1 MAEPAWV
8 GAHLFHQGDL
18 DELLVAAVHPLVGAL
33 DAAGLAA
40 GWFYLRHWEG
50 GLHVRLRVRPRSA
63 AAAAELRDRVVA
75 GCRPYLAAHP
85 SQHRISAAEYAG
97 SAAKLARLEGADR
110 YETVQRAPDG
120 VAFVPYEPEQARYG
134 PATAAME
141 RHQQES
147 SRLALDLLRSR
158 PELAQRDTAALALL
172 LLAWFTAE
180 PEPAGLA
187 PRVAADAVPPDPVG
201 GSPALWRAAV
211 DRRYRGQRDR
221 LAGLA
226 GRMRAVAADP
236 RTPDRPGLF
245 AGWTG
250 SVRAVAAAGADG
262 AADPLVLL
270 DRCAHLACNR
280 LGVSLVEEG
289 YLRVLA
295 ARTVHTLAGVP
306 V

>member
-1 MAEPAWV
+1 MAEPGWV

-18 DELLVAAVHPLVGAL
+18 DGLLVAAVHPLVGAL
-33 DAAGLAA
+33 AADGLAA

-63 AAAAELRDRVVA
+63 AAAAEVRDRVVA

-85 SQHRISAAEYAG
+85 SEHRITPAEYAG
-97 SAAKLARLEGADR
+97 SAAKLARLEGANR
-110 YETVQRAPDG
+110 YESAQREPDA
-120 VAFVPYEPEQARYG
+120 VAFLPYERERARYG
-134 PATAAME
+134 RATTAME

-158 PELAQRDTAALALL
+158 PEPAQRDTAALALL
-172 LLAWFTAE
+172 LLAWFAAE
-180 PEPAGLA
+180 PEPARLA

-245 AGWTG
+245 AAWTG
-250 SVRAVAAAGADG
+250 SVRAVRDAGTGPATGPPG

-270 DRCAHLACNR
+270 DR
-280 LGVSLVEEG
+280 
-289 YLRVLA
+289 
-295 ARTVHTLAGVP
+295 
-306 V
+306 